1 MGYDVYQPAAG
12 LGGNSLVIDTPG
24 VIEATQRGEW
34 FDMRSHDNTPYSLDR
49 VLQVL
54 QHDAPTL
61 ADFADTNRVFFVGT
75 VHAAGEGSDWS
86 IMPGSKDPEIARM
99 ARELYRTKLMGAR
112 AHFIVGPSGDY
123 FTDSEHIGVMDEDTA
138 GCEVAID
145 VTREDGLAVDHFKRG
160 LGKLVF
166 QPGPWRTWNG
176 GHALDGHDDLTPGMV
191 EVELS
196 RAKQSLLE
204 SMRASLG
211 R

>member
-1 MGYDVYQPAAG
+1 MRYEAYQSAAG

-24 VIEATQRGEW
+24 VIEATRRGEW
-34 FDMRSHDNTPYSLDR
+34 FDMRSHDDAPYSLER

-54 QHDAPTL
+54 QHDALTL
-61 ADFADTNRVFFVGT
+61 ADFADANRVFFVGT

-86 IMPGSKDPEIARM
+86 IMPGSKDSEIAKM

-123 FTDSEHIGVMDEDTA
+123 FTDSEAIGVMDTDIA
-138 GCEVAID
+138 DCEVAID
-145 VTREDGLAVDHFKRG
+145 VTREDGLAVDYLKGG
-160 LGKLVF
+160 LGKLVV

-176 GHALDGHDDLTPGMV
+176 SNALDGYDDLTPGTR
-191 EVELS
+191 EITLPQ
-196 RAKQSLLE
+196 AKQSLLE
-204 SMRASLG
+204 SMRAAQG